1 MFSIFLSL
9 IIGACKPCQV
19 QVIQKCQCS
28 QPSERIVECV
38 ENVEYVY
45 SCGKTCDRKLD
56 CGNHQCSKIC
66 HDLSVENCESCL
78 RTPEVVK
85 TCPCGKKKL
94 EENSRTSCLDEIPSC
109 GQVCERVLKCGPVG
123 NNHLCSVSFFS
134 QQLFANSIFLNNFDF
149 LGNLSWRRMS
159 KMSIVYRGQMSLRIH
174 GQRNGVC

>member
-1 MFSIFLSL
+1 MFSILLSL

-123 NNHLCSVSFFS
+123 NNHLCSVSFSAIICRFY
-134 QQLFANSIFLNNFDF
+134 FLNNFDF
-149 LGNLSWRRMS
+149 
-159 KMSIVYRGQMSLRIH
+159 
-174 GQRNGVC
+174 